1 VPTPRQAV
9 TLFLIALILSST
21 LRAATPRSA
30 VSGRVLSPD
39 GQPVPGADV
48 YAIHILDPSSGSG
61 YIPTVTRT
69 DAAGRFSY
77 ERIEDG
83 LYTFTASSPDFAR
96 GALKRVTVPAD
107 GRLDGLEIV
116 LQPGASI
123 SGRVVTPDGKP
134 AAHAT
139 IHDLDSVQSTEA
151 DDEGRFHLG
160 WIPLSDPFV
169 TLQAVWQG
177 YSGGAFQVPSGTRDL
192 TLVLRPKRPTPPPPA
207 MP

>member
-1 VPTPRQAV
+1 V
-9 TLFLIALILSST
+9 F
-21 LRAATPRSA
+21 
-30 VSGRVLSPD
+30 
-39 GQPVPGADV
+39 
-48 YAIHILDPSSGSG
+48 AIHILDPESGSS
-61 YIPTVTRT
+61 YVPTVTRA

-77 ERIEDG
+77 EGIEDG

-96 GALKRVTVPAD
+96 GVLKWVTVPAD

-116 LQPGASI
+116 LQLGASI

-134 AAHAT
+134 AARAT

-160 WIPLSDPFV
+160 WIPLSYPFV

-177 YSGGAFQVPSGTRDL
+177 LSGGAFQVPAGTTDL
-192 TLVLRPKRPTPPPPA
+192 TVVVRPKHG
-207 MP
+207 